1 MQPARR
7 LILCLDGTWNNAY
20 QRKRREAG
28 QPVVKPSNV
37 LKLARAVLP
46 RAATDEREQI
56 VYYDVG
62 VGALSRHPGTA
73 NWLLFLADK
82 ILGGY
87 AGAGFENNIED
98 ALTFIVH
105 NYREGDEVFLF
116 GFSRGAATARG
127 VTRFLDW
134 AGGLPEKNDAF
145 YLPQLFRSF
154 ALSHGEQTCDEA
166 LEKINGDRQKERR
179 PLPPLGPFRRIDVA
193 FLGVWDTVMALGSR
207 FRARGTSTSP
217 VSHSFYVDRVPARC
231 VRNARQALA
240 IDEARFDFRPEI
252 WTDCAEH
259 QTLLQRW
266 FAGVHSNVGGGYVDD
281 GLANLAFQ
289 WILGEA
295 KVCGL
300 DVNTDFARIY
310 RGHPFDR
317 LYRSDAWYYQ
327 LSDALRRRFGR
338 GRRSLVDP
346 PPTAHLTLSRSVIHR
361 LRADPAATKANGELV
376 HPDLRKL
383 YRPENLLHFLAR
395 QPDLNAYFDQLGL
408 EPEHRQLPPDV
419 ERRIAQLRREEPRP
433 RK

>member
-7 LILCLDGTWNNAY
+7 LVLCLDGTRNNAY

-37 LKLARAVLP
+37 LKLARAVVPLS
-46 RAATDEREQI
+46 AQDQREQI
-56 VYYDVG
+56 VYYDIG
-62 VGALSRHPGTA
+62 VGALLRHPGTA
-73 NWLLFLADK
+73 NWLLYQADS

-87 AGAGFENNIED
+87 AGAGFEGNVED
-98 ALTFIVH
+98 ALMFLVH
-105 NYREGDEVFLF
+105 NYRAGDEVFLF

-154 ALSHGEQTCDEA
+154 VLYRGEQTCAEA
-166 LEKINGDRQKERR
+166 LQKINEDRQKERR
-179 PLPPLGPFRRIDVA
+179 PLPPLAPFRKIDVA

-207 FRARGTSTSP
+207 FRARGTSTSS
-217 VSHSFYVDRVPARC
+217 VSRSFYIDRVPAQC

-252 WTDCAEH
+252 WTDCSGH
-259 QTLLQRW
+259 QTLRQRW

-281 GLANLAFQ
+281 GLANLSFH
-289 WILGEA
+289 WILDEA
-295 KVCGL
+295 IASGL
-300 DVNTDFARIY
+300 DVDRAFANIY

-317 LYRSDAWYYQ
+317 LYRSDPWYFQ

-338 GRRSLVDP
+338 GRRPLVGQ
-346 PPTAHLTLSRSVIHR
+346 PPTANLSLSRSAIHR
-361 LRADPAATKANGELV
+361 LCADPTATRENGELV

-383 YRPENLLHFLAR
+383 YRPENLLRFLAS
-395 QPDLNAYFDQLGL
+395 QPDLNAYFDQIELK
-408 EPEHRQLPPDV
+408 PEHRQLPPDV
-419 ERRIAQLRREEPRP
+419 ERRIAELRREKPG
-433 RK
+433 